1 MLLFKL
7 FCITGVQCSLSL
19 SSKVNM
25 AERPNPTSAPESS
38 PLHERGGLTPE
49 HWQFIKQK
57 LPRKYKIKK
66 FAKAILDGYY

>member
-1 MLLFKL
+1 
-7 FCITGVQCSLSL
+7 
-19 SSKVNM
+19 M